1 MIDPLEFALVGIF
14 MCIMLL
20 GPIMIKL
27 ALDWEEFKKKHKDN
41 DTYL

>member
-14 MCIMLL
+14 MCIILL

-27 ALDWEEFKKKHKDN
+27 TLDWEEFKKKHN
-41 DTYL
+41 DTHL